1 MGDTKKLFP
10 LVPIWL
16 NFLIL
21 LFFFFSSLNFS
32 LPHIPSFLPLSSLF
46 PVSALSLQKILLN
59 HIEDRECAPAF
70 LLCFSKQHASGS
82 GFWQRV
88 FFPEVSLVHTPG
100 GKKTQIIHTVF
111 KAPCNLST
119 VIIIYQSLL
128 RGSHLAFV

>member
-21 LFFFFSSLNFS
+21 LFFFPSLNFS